1 MVPLKNLISQDTFP
15 GPAMIPDSNVVKYCF
30 GNCDIYYLCS
40 STCWFVILT
49 LLRSGKPLTRLFRF
63 TAGKASSELEGS
75 GYFHLSKRYWYV
87 TICDYVFRY
96 IYFLFKSIWDEWT
109 VRKLRYDCYQKLF
122 LVLKTCFVFKNV
134 TRQQENFCIFNI
146 VSSVL

>member
-63 TAGKASSELEGS
+63 TAGKAWSELEGS
-75 GYFHLSKRYWYV
+75 GYFHLSKRYIDMLLFAITFFGIFISYLNLFETNEQSANYV
-87 TICDYVFRY
+87 MIATKS
-96 IYFLFKSIWDEWT
+96 YFLYW
-109 VRKLRYDCYQKLF
+109 KLASC
-122 LVLKTCFVFKNV
+122 LKMSLDN
-134 TRQQENFCIFNI
+134 RRI
-146 VSSVL
+146 SVYLTL